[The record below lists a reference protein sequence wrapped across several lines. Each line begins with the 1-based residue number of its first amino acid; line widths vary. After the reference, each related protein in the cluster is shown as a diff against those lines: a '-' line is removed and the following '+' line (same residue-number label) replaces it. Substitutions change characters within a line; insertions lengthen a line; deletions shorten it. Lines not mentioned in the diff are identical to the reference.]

1 MARLL
6 WLWAIA
12 LTSSCV
18 ETKKPNIL
26 FILADDL
33 GFNDVSFHGS
43 PQIPTPNID
52 ELARTGVTLNNYH
65 VQPVCSPTRS
75 TILSGRHVS
84 HTGIYLPITTGSIH
98 LNLSYSTLPKFLG
111 ELGYETHMVGKWH
124 IGLNQL
130 AALPTSRGC
139 GRRYLW
145 GAEDYYTHM
154 RQGGF
159 DLLDGTRSAF
169 EYYGTHSTGLWVQ
182 SLPVKECSAVTRNGM
197 ACPRG
202 PRKVVQLL
210 TAPPSGKP
218 FFIYLA
224 FQNVHWPLEAPPE
237 YMRRFDGK
245 TGNNSVRQSVCAL
258 ASALDDAVGEDTLII
273 FASDN
278 GGPTNGDEG
287 SWSSNYPL
295 RGGKN
300 SLWEGGTR
308 VAAAIRGPG
317 ISPELVGTV
326 SYHKVH
332 AADWLPTLFKTET
345 SRNWPRGEP
354 GLILGDGIDVWD
366 TFSKGLEVR
375 KEVLLEAHPEH
386 HWQDRGSV
394 YCMIHGN
401 ALIVGDWKII
411 RFGRKAFNPK
421 VEFGW
426 VPPPGQEAASVD
438 YQIACKL
445 ENQPSSVDYTE
456 CEYDFCLFNVT
467 ADPCEYHNLAKQHP
481 DIVQRLTSRL
491 AEYQRTA
498 LPQLSEKDCG
508 CEPVIVK
515 GAWRPT
521 RGGKQ
526 GHSFSLQS
534 EVRGDRVAGLAAV
547 RQSAEALNYLERS
560 LQRLG
565 DVHPVLDMQVDF
577 AMEVQ
582 G

>member
-52 ELARTGVTLNNYH
+52 ELARTGITLNNYH

-84 HTGIYLPITTGSIH
+84 HTGIYLPIATGSIH

-130 AALPTSRGC
+130 AALPTSRGFDSYF
-139 GRRYLW
+139 GYLW

-182 SLPVKECSAVTRNGM
+182 
-197 ACPRG
+197 
-202 PRKVVQLL
+202 KVVQLL

-224 FQNVHWPLEAPPE
+224 FQNVHWPLEALPE

-258 ASALDDAVGEDTLII
+258 ASALDDAVGEVIHTLKEKGLYEDTLII

-332 AADWLPTLFKTET
+332 AADWLPTLVRIAADDTTWLE
-345 SRNWPRGEP
+345 RNWPRGEP

-386 HWQDRGSV
+386 HWQ
-394 YCMIHGN
+394 MHGN

-498 LPQLSEKDCG
+498 MPQLSEKDCG

-515 GAWRPT
+515 GAWRPCDAPDPDAT
-521 RGGKQ
+521 L
-526 GHSFSLQS
+526 HL
-534 EVRGDRVAGLAAV
+534 
-547 RQSAEALNYLERS
+547 RS
-560 LQRLG
+560 I
-565 DVHPVLDMQVDF
+565 F
-577 AMEVQ
+577 T
-582 G
+582 